1 VDERTTPIFGRKPP
15 VPTRLS
21 GSLRAQPPRPSIAQ
35 TASRS
40 ALVAALVVVLAACGG
55 ASTTGA
61 GRLAAAHS
69 AYERGAFEDAQREAV
84 AAERS
89 SSGVARDE
97 ATYLAGLSAAR
108 LGRLSDAEASFRS
121 TMTSTDRDLAE
132 RARRSLET
140 LLRHEGREREIASLA
155 GSGRAPIDAATA
167 APQRGTGFTVQVGAY
182 AVEANARRRAGEV
195 RDLALRRGLP
205 APEIVAIR
213 SSDGRTLYAVR
224 IGRFPDRRRAGEARE
239 ALGHPEWAVEMVGG

>member
-1 VDERTTPIFGRKPP
+1 M
-15 VPTRLS
+15 RL
-21 GSLRAQPPRPSIAQ
+21 LRAG
-35 TASRS
+35 ASG
-40 ALVAALVVVLAACGG
+40 AILAALAACGG

-61 GRLAAAHS
+61 SRLAAAHS
-69 AYERGAFEDAQREAV
+69 AYERGAFEEAQREAV

-89 SSGVARDE
+89 SSGVAREE

-108 LGRLSDAEASFRS
+108 LGRLSDAEASFR
-121 TMTSTDRDLAE
+121 TAMTSTDRDLAE

-140 LLRHEGREREIASLA
+140 LLRHAGREREIAALTA
-155 GSGRAPIDAATA
+155 NPRPATA
-167 APQRGTGFTVQVGAY
+167 SPPPPGRGGFTVQVGAY

-195 RDLALRRGLP
+195 RDLAIRRGLP
-205 APEIVAIR
+205 APEIVPIR

-224 IGRFPDRRRAGEARE
+224 IGTYPDRRRAGEARE